1 MARTLGDDE
10 QRRDAIAV
18 RHSQCLTGMDEKS
31 KPVRQH
37 V

>member
-1 MARTLGDDE
+1 MARTLGEDE
-10 QRRDAIAV
+10 QMRDAIAV
-18 RHSQCLTGMDEKS
+18 RHRQSLTGMDEKS